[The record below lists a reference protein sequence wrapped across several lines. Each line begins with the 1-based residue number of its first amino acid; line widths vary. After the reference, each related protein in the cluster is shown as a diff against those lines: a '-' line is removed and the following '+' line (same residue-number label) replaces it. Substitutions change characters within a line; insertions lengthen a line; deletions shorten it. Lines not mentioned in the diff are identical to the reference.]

1 MVQTS
6 LICNLPLLIVTI
18 LADLI
23 AVVVFV
29 FRSGGWS
36 TKKKLAAIILFLII
50 STVLYYV
57 SFLPARAVA
66 HPQQASNGSLGAA
79 VASAPNAPTQQP
91 AFVYEATA
99 APTPAATAAPTVAP
113 TQTATMEPSVP
124 ASQDHPTAGTYDMS
138 TEEPDSYKKGAAAYD
153 KQAYETAVPYLT
165 DAAARN
171 YAPAQYLLGECYR
184 LGVGVKVNEEMAFAL
199 YKLAADQHYA
209 NGLLWVGYCYHH
221 GIGVAQN
228 YDLAGEYYVAAQKAG
243 HKNADE
249 RIGELLQDMLN
260 AE

>member
-6 LICNLPLLIVTI
+6 LVCNLPLLIVTI

-36 TKKKLAAIILFLII
+36 TKKKFAAIILFLVVSAI
-50 STVLYYV
+50 LYYV
-57 SFLPARAVA
+57 SFLPALAVTQ
-66 HPQQASNGSLGAA
+66 PQQQTSNGSLETA
-79 VASAPNAPTQQP
+79 VTSTPFSPTHQP
-91 AFVYEATA
+91 AIVYEATA
-99 APTPAATAAPTVAP
+99 APT
-113 TQTATMEPSVP
+113 QTATAEPTITF
-124 ASQDHPTAGTYDMS
+124 SQDHPTSGTYDMS
-138 TEEPDSYKKGAAAYD
+138 TEEPDSYKKGEAAYE
-153 KQAYETAVPYLT
+153 KQDFGTAVPYLT

-184 LGVGVKVNEEMAFAL
+184 LGAGVKVNEEMAFGL

-243 HKNADE
+243 HKNADD
-249 RIGELLQDMLN
+249 RIGELLQDMMN
-260 AE
+260 S